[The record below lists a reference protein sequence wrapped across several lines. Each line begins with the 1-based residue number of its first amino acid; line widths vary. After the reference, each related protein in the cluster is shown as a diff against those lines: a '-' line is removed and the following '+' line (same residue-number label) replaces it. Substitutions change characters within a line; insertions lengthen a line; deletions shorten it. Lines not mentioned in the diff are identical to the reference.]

1 MPGPGT
7 LSGWFEEQGEGE
19 SSLHWIIPQR
29 RTWDQQLDFCPQQA
43 CLEQAG
49 RHSRDT
55 LEVGRQQLGWQEE
68 AQQEEVGTQ
77 QAGLHTGRHSRD
89 RLEQG
94 LQHTGAQQEGWQQEE
109 EPEQMG
115 VQHTGLQQTG
125 TQQGD

>member
-1 MPGPGT
+1 MV
-7 LSGWFEEQGEGE
+7 SHGEYIWWVH
-19 SSLHWIIPQR
+19 SSVISDSPARIR
-29 RTWDQQLDFCPQQA
+29 ENQQLDFCPQLA
-43 CLEQAG
+43 CLQQAG

-55 LEVGRQQLGWQEE
+55 EEVGPQQLGWQEE

-115 VQHTGLQQTG
+115 VQHTGLQQRG

>member
-1 MPGPGT
+1 MVLCPAAFVGPGP
-7 LSGWFEEQGEGE
+7 
-19 SSLHWIIPQR
+19 
-29 RTWDQQLDFCPQQA
+29 QQLDFCPQQA

-115 VQHTGLQQTG
+115 VQHTGLQQRG

>member
-1 MPGPGT
+1 MSSNHRLMEVWFCALLPSWVLA
-7 LSGWFEEQGEGE
+7 LSSWT
-19 SSLHWIIPQR
+19 SVHSRPV
-29 RTWDQQLDFCPQQA
+29 CS
-43 CLEQAG
+43 

-115 VQHTGLQQTG
+115 VQHTGLQQIG